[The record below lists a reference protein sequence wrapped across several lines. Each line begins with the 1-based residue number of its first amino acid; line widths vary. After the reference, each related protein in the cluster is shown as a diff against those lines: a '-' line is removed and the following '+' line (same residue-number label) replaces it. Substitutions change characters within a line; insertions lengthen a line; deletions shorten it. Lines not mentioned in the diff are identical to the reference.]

1 MLKSINDQTP
11 ATKNQITNEKPDIIK
26 NSNDL
31 MGYFANSINGG
42 FIKPITYKYIMA
54 GEKHIEYRLRMNIRM
69 LTPLT
74 PAYQKLKAT
83 FRTYFVPNSRIWDNA
98 EKFISQKGGST
109 ETKVKTIPNIGGKE
123 LKTMILGDD
132 VKPESKVKIP
142 IFDTDL
148 WRDNWANCYIPKYM
162 TGLQIPMDNN
172 DPITM
177 PEYSILPFRGFK
189 AIYND
194 YERNKEYDEEI
205 PEYKGDTVTTL
216 EYDSIFNMGSTD
228 IKNQI
233 IRGKRQNSY
242 YTDYRTELLGEET
255 TEPAQTSG
263 QLIDITEWE
272 KTVAELRSQAE
283 NAQLNDWDIIAK
295 IRGSKKLTE
304 GKVQLLGTN
313 TVGLNYQAITQ
324 STYNTNS
331 TIKEEFQT
339 MGQQGAYSYTEID
352 IPLYQM
358 QEFNEEGYIHVIM
371 QVSADTIFETG
382 FERTGLNIN
391 YDDIY
396 RPDLKDLKHDV
407 LYQIEKDGSRSI
419 KGKLKAV
426 EGFKRKYSEYFKLPQ
441 PIGGD
446 MTTGGAYQM
455 NYDITDGW
463 KNAEQ
468 TRIESQRTFQFFE
481 VDDRYSNQYAP
492 KKIWKDYTDLQINK
506 NQAIRQEEVRV
517 KKMPEDTDVEI
528 LVKGQNQIFFIGL
541 AECITDLPIDEN
553 IRKNYTTWGEK

>member
-42 FIKPITYKYIMA
+42 FIKPITYKYVMA
-54 GEKHIEYRLRMNIRM
+54 GEKHVEYRLRMNIRM

-83 FRTYFVPNSRIWDNA
+83 FRTYFVPNSRVWDNA

-109 ETKVKTIPNIGGKE
+109 ETKIKTIPNLGGKPTPTIRLFDNVTE
-123 LKTMILGDD
+123 
-132 VKPESKVKIP
+132 IP
-142 IFDTDL
+142 LFDTDL
-148 WRDNWANCYIPKYM
+148 WRDSWENCYMPKYM
-162 TGLQIPMDNN
+162 TGLEIDKGT
-172 DPITM
+172 TM
-177 PEYSILPFRGFK
+177 QALPEYSVLPFRGFK

-194 YERNKEYDEEI
+194 FERNKEYDQEWT
-205 PEYKGDTVTTL
+205 EYKGDTVTDV
-216 EYDSIFNMGSTD
+216 EYWSLFQMTNLTAVNKYIV
-228 IKNQI
+228 
-233 IRGKRQNSY
+233 RGKRQNSY

-255 TEPAQTSG
+255 TEPTATNG
-263 QLIDITEWE
+263 QLIDFTEWE

-283 NAQLNDWDIIAK
+283 NSQLNDWDIIAK

-304 GKVQLLGTN
+304 GKVQLLSTK
-313 TVGLNYQAITQ
+313 TIGLNYQAITQ
-324 STYNTNS
+324 STYNTNAN
-331 TIKEEFQT
+331 IKEEFQT
-339 MGQQGAYSYTEID
+339 MGQQGAYSYTEVD

-407 LYQIEKDGSRSI
+407 LYRIEKDGSRSI
-419 KGKLKAV
+419 VNNLKSV
-426 EGFKRKYSEYFKLPQ
+426 DGFKRKFSEYFKLPQ

-446 MTTGGAYQM
+446 MTTGGAYQ
-455 NYDITDGW
+455 TASDGTNNFIMPEA
-463 KNAEQ
+463 K
-468 TRIESQRTFQFFE
+468 TRIETQRTFQFFE
-481 VDDRYSNQYAP
+481 IDDRFSNEYVP

-506 NQAIRQEEVRV
+506 NQAIRQEELRINSN
-517 KKMPEDTDVEI
+517 KTNEDYEI
-528 LVKGQNQIFFIGL
+528 LIKGQNQIFFIGL
-541 AECITDLPIDEN
+541 AECITDLPIDES
-553 IRKNYTTWGEK
+553 IRKNYTTWGEM

>member
-11 ATKNQITNEKPDIIK
+11 ATKNQITNSKPDIIK

-42 FIKPITYKYIMA
+42 FIKPITYKYVMA
-54 GEKHIEYRLRMNIRM
+54 GEKHLEYRMRMNIRM

-83 FRTYFVPNSRIWDNA
+83 FRTYFVPNKRVWDNA

-109 ETKVKTIPNIGGKE
+109 ETKIKTIPNLGGKPTPTIT
-123 LKTMILGDD
+123 LHDNTTN
-132 VKPESKVKIP
+132 IP
-142 IFDTDL
+142 LFDTDL
-148 WRDNWANCYIPKYM
+148 WRDSWENCYMPKYM
-162 TGLQIPMDNN
+162 TGLEIDKGT
-172 DPITM
+172 TM
-177 PEYSILPFRGFK
+177 QALPEYSVLPFRGFK

-194 YERNKEYDEEI
+194 FERNKEYDPEWT
-205 PEYKGDTVTTL
+205 EYKGDTVTDT
-216 EYDSIFNMGSTD
+216 EYRSLFEMTNLTTVNRYIV
-228 IKNQI
+228 
-233 IRGKRQNSY
+233 RGKRQNSY

-255 TEPAQTSG
+255 TEPTPTNG
-263 QLIDITEWE
+263 QLIDFTEWE

-283 NAQLNDWDIIAK
+283 NSQLNDWDIIAK

-304 GKVQLLGTN
+304 GKVQLLSTK

-324 STYNTNS
+324 STYNTNAN
-331 TIKEEFQT
+331 IKEEFQT
-339 MGQQGAYSYTEID
+339 MGQQGAYSYTEVD

-407 LYQIEKDGSRSI
+407 LYRIEKDGSRSI
-419 KGKLKAV
+419 VNNLKSV
-426 EGFKRKYSEYFKLPQ
+426 DGFKRKFSEYFKLPQ

-446 MTTGGAYQM
+446 MTTGGAYQ
-455 NYDITDGW
+455 TASDGTNNFIMTEA
-463 KNAEQ
+463 K
-468 TRIESQRTFQFFE
+468 TRIEPQRTFQFFE
-481 VDDRYSNQYAP
+481 IDDRFSNEYVP

-506 NQAIRQEEVRV
+506 NQAIRQEELRINSN
-517 KKMPEDTDVEI
+517 KTNEDYEI
-528 LVKGQNQIFFIGL
+528 LIKGQNQIFFIGL
-541 AECITDLPIDEN
+541 AECITNLPIDEN

>member
-11 ATKNQITNEKPDIIK
+11 ATKNQITNSKPDIIK
-26 NSNDL
+26 NSNLL

-42 FIKPITYKYIMA
+42 FIKPIKYKYVMA
-54 GEKHIEYRLRMNIRM
+54 GERHLEYRLRMNIRM

-83 FRTYFVPNSRIWDNA
+83 FRTYFVPNSRVWDNA

-109 ETKVKTIPNIGGKE
+109 ETKVKTIPNIGGKPTPIIRTVDN
-123 LKTMILGDD
+123 KM
-132 VKPESKVKIP
+132 IP
-142 IFDTDL
+142 IFDTDI
-148 WRDNWANCYIPKYM
+148 WRDSWLNCYIPKYM
-162 TGLQIPMDNN
+162 TGLMAENGTLLQ
-172 DPITM
+172 TL
-177 PEYSILPFRGFK
+177 PEYSILPFRGFR

-194 YERNKEYDEEI
+194 YERNKEYDPEWE
-205 PEYKGDTVTTL
+205 EYKGDTVTDN
-216 EYDSIFNMGSTD
+216 EYAELFGKLTD
-228 IKNQI
+228 ITSVNKYI
-233 IRGKRQNSY
+233 VRGKRQNSY

-255 TEPAQTSG
+255 TEPQATNG
-263 QLIDITEWE
+263 QLIDFTEWE

-304 GKVQLLGTN
+304 GKVQLLSTK

-324 STYNTNS
+324 STYNTNAS
-331 TIKEEFQT
+331 IKEEFQT

-358 QEFNEEGYIHVIM
+358 QEFNEEGYIHIIM
-371 QVSADTIFETG
+371 QVTADTIFETG

-407 LYQIEKDGSRSI
+407 LYRIEKDGSRSAI
-419 KGKLKAV
+419 DNLKSV
-426 EGFKRKYSEYFKLPQ
+426 DGFKRKFSEYFKLPQ

-446 MTTGGAYQM
+446 MTTEGSYLTELDATNGKFVMTQA
-455 NYDITDGW
+455 NT
-463 KNAEQ
+463 K
-468 TRIESQRTFQFFE
+468 IEPQKTFQFFE
-481 VDDRYSNQYAP
+481 IDDRFSNEYAP

-506 NQAIRQEEVRV
+506 NQAIKQEELRI
-517 KKMPEDTDVEI
+517 KSESKNEDYEI
-528 LVKGQNQIFFIGL
+528 LIKGQNQIFFIGL